1 MKMMVV
7 LILVLV
13 LVLANL
19 GVLGLDGIGLC
30 ITLQPPVTRNIDSV
44 FMMTMAII
52 VMMMM
57 LVMMMMMKV
66 KMMMKALQARM
77 RFYEGVFR

>member
-7 LILVLV
+7 LILV

-30 ITLQPPVTRNIDSV
+30 ITLQPPVRRNIDSV

-52 VMMMM
+52 VMTMM
-57 LVMMMMMKV
+57 LVKMMMMKV
-66 KMMMKALQARM
+66 KMMMEALQARM